1 MKKDGFR
8 WLVVWLVFLMC
19 VFMVAFLLLKSLNSF
34 VNNCVRHMKEIG
46 DGNLD
51 AKLERMDKKEFNQ
64 ITDGLNHMM
73 ESVKQLMDRNIQ
85 LTTGLYK
92 EERKIKSYAFCIA
105 ESDEST
111 FFI

>member
-1 MKKDGFR
+1 
-8 WLVVWLVFLMC
+8 
-19 VFMVAFLLLKSLNSF
+19 
-34 VNNCVRHMKEIG
+34 MKEIG

-92 EERKIKSYAFCIA
+92 
-105 ESDEST
+105 
-111 FFI
+111 